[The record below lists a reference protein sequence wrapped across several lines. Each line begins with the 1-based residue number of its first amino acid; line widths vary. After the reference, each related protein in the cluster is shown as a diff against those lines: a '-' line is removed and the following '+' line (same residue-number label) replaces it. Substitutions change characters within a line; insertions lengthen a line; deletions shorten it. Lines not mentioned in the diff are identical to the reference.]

1 MHEVNGNDNTGK
13 MHISW
18 RHSRSKKKK
27 QQQCHEV
34 HEFHCRNFT
43 IFREI
48 QLPDEMS
55 GINPHLLLQ
64 TRSHEG
70 FKSCNLVDHRDRP
83 LTVV

>member
-1 MHEVNGNDNTGK
+1 MTTQERCTLAGGTVGA
-13 MHISW
+13 
-18 RHSRSKKKK
+18 KKKE
-27 QQQCHEV
+27 QQCHEV
-34 HEFHCRNFT
+34 HEFHCRSFT

-70 FKSCNLVDHRDRP
+70 FKSCNLVYHRP
-83 LTVV
+83 LTVA